1 MPDLELGTVLEDE
14 REHIEDFSQNR
25 KFKHQFNKRSRI
37 SRIVFKVSYRK
48 LLFILKIWFEQILLF
63 NTVDSYYWGSY
74 KIGRGIEVVK

>member
-48 LLFILKIWFEQILLF
+48 LLFIL
-63 NTVDSYYWGSY
+63 
-74 KIGRGIEVVK
+74 

>member
-48 LLFILKIWFEQILLF
+48 LLFFFGLKKSYFLILDL
-63 NTVDSYYWGSY
+63 YYWGSY
-74 KIGRGIEVVK
+74 TIGRGIEVVK